1 MLGGRSIFIGEFIN
15 KIFAL
20 PMDWKWKFF
29 KTDNFEANM
38 DKILTH
44 VTEGDLVG
52 WPGLELDN
60 HQILIM

>member
-1 MLGGRSIFIGEFIN
+1 MG
-15 KIFAL
+15 
-20 PMDWKWKFF
+20 WKWKFF
-29 KTDNFEANM
+29 KTDSFEANM